1 MNEINRG
8 LALIAGITHQEGWHE
23 QDKSKGYKGSR
34 SFRNN
39 NPGNL
44 RSSPFEVDNQEGY
57 SVFSDAETGR
67 QALIWDLKKKSLGE
81 TSTGLNGESTVAQL
95 IAIYAPM
102 NDGNNIGTY
111 LKGIQESCGIQ
122 PTEKLKDL
130 FGEIEL
136 PQIGKESKAT
146 AEKVE
151 KKEETPAEKVEKKE
165 EAPAEKVEN
174 GIEDMIYDFDGPI
187 NKVIIDFQKKEV
199 ILKN

>member
-1 MNEINRG
+1 MSEINRG

-23 QDKSKGYKGSR
+23 PDESKGYKGSR

-122 PTEKLKDL
+122 PNEKLKDL

-136 PQIGKESKAT
+136 PQIGKESKAA

-151 KKEETPAEKVEKKE
+151 KKEETPAEKVEKPKKE
-165 EAPAEKVEN
+165 EPKEEEKSQKTKIHRME
-174 GIEDMIYDFDGPI
+174 GPI
-187 NKVIIDFQKKEV
+187 KKVTIDFEKLE
-199 ILKN
+199 INIE